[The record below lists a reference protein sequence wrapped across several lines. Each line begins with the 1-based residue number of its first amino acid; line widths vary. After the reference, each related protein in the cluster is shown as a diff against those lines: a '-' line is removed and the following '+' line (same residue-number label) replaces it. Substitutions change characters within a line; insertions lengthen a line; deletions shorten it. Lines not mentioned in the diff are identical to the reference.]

1 MVHYVDKDIK
11 HLMSVLL
18 NKEPKPEVESFRG
31 CSEKKYLLDIAPRPR
46 LLKDNNLFNM
56 VAKDFKDST
65 TVYEHKKVQFV
76 YPTESSMVS
85 KPLKMDSDSD
95 ADNEDNALE
104 KFVKEK
110 RHADAVTS
118 KILKKLQQQRNENSG
133 MSVTD
138 ARHIVE
144 NLLKVHVQMTA
155 GFINLINNMDE
166 FVSESFDFFTSSD
179 DDDNQDRRQCEEES
193 DEPVVQQP
201 DEPIVQQTELVYL
214 PKSTTQVDASTSTT
228 QVDATQVDASTS
240 TTEVEKVDASTDYS
254 PSKFVYKISSR
265 EQRNIRRD
273 NNIRQ
278 SLNFK

>member
-18 NKEPKPEVESFRG
+18 NKEPKPEVESFRA

-76 YPTESSMVS
+76 YPTES
-85 KPLKMDSDSD
+85 KLLEMDSDSD
-95 ADNEDNALE
+95 ADNEDMLDPLE
-104 KFVKEK
+104 KFVKAK
-110 RHADAVTS
+110 KHADAVTS
-118 KILKKLQQQRNENSG
+118 KILKKLQKQRNLMMHENSG

-179 DDDNQDRRQCEEES
+179 DDDNQDKRQCEEES
-193 DEPVVQQP
+193 DKPVVQQTEKP
-201 DEPIVQQTELVYL
+201 VVQQTKKPVVQQTEELVYL

-228 QVDATQVDASTS
+228 K
-240 TTEVEKVDASTDYS
+240 VEKVDASTDYS
-254 PSKFVYKISSR
+254 PSKFVYKMSSR
-265 EQRNIRRD
+265 EQRNIRRA

-278 SLNFK
+278 SLNIK